1 MLRNL
6 RTIKRI
12 DAIYMRVLEGEGVP
26 GDPCREEEYIYLE
39 KEDRLFVIDRIHD
52 TITTTVLGEENEST
66 KV

>member
-52 TITTTVLGEENEST
+52 TMKTTVLEEDDEKS
-66 KV
+66 